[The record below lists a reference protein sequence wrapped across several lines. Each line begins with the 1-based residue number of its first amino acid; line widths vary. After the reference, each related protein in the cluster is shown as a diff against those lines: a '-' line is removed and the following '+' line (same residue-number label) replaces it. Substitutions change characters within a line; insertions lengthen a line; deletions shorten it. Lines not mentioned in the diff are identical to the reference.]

1 MSNDEDSIRLVVMV
15 TKDSHPELF
24 NELRKRDRSFRAE
37 RIRTLATISL
47 MGVQAGVGVAAA
59 PPSIAQTE
67 APSAAV
73 TARGEKVDPEEERL
87 RREQEQLEQ
96 RKRGFKDSVKL
107 GFKS

>member
-1 MSNDEDSIRLVVMV
+1 MSNNQDSIRLVVMV

-24 NELRKRDRSFRAE
+24 SELLKRDRSFRAE

-47 MGVQAGVGVAAA
+47 MGVQVGAGGAPVHPVAAK
-59 PPSIAQTE
+59 TE
-67 APSAAV
+67 ASSAAEP
-73 TARGEKVDPEEERL
+73 ARDSQVDPEEERR
-87 RREQEQLEQ
+87 RREQELLDQ